1 MQSTGCRARAQSFLC
16 TGLAAA
22 THVDLPGPGIER
34 VSPALAGGVLTAGPP
49 GKRSATS
56 EFTGWSYSLFC
67 CLMFEYVEH
76 WTEQMDCVFVCF
88 AI

>member
-22 THVDLPGPGIER
+22 PHVDLPGPGIEHC

-49 GKRSATS
+49 GSPQPLL
-56 EFTGWSYSLFC
+56 SLLVGLILC
-67 CLMFEYVEH
+67 AV
-76 WTEQMDCVFVCF
+76 V
-88 AI
+88 